1 MNERQCTRYFNEYV
15 PEAGPRR
22 LELFVEEKICCC
34 MCEGKIIKMKK
45 KQKKNNR
52 NKPININD
60 SFLRTNYL
68 FSKEKEDQGP
78 TQFPHQKTTM
88 GEWIYVYTFLY

>member
-45 KQKKNNR
+45 NKKKTIEISR
-52 NKPININD
+52 LTSMI
-60 SFLRTNYL
+60 L
-68 FSKEKEDQGP
+68 F
-78 TQFPHQKTTM
+78 
-88 GEWIYVYTFLY
+88 

>member
-45 KQKKNNR
+45 KKQKK
-52 NKPININD
+52 
-60 SFLRTNYL
+60 
-68 FSKEKEDQGP
+68 Q
-78 TQFPHQKTTM
+78 
-88 GEWIYVYTFLY
+88 